1 MKIIL
6 PLQWGHLIAD
16 LKWGKL
22 VGKCNSDV
30 LTPLHLTA
38 RLVMPYSACSIR
50 ENHHTFSNAHAL
62 KRGTDTL
69 AASRETITNEML
81 RNSYRANKGARRGQ
95 LHKSFLQVMS
105 SQHMLGSFKLQHPF
119 LVPSITGY
127 RSRAN
132 MHHECDLLQRA
143 SCVWMLLLQTTQI
156 WGR

>member
-22 VGKCNSDV
+22 VGKCDSDV
-30 LTPLHLTA
+30 LTPLHSTA

-81 RNSYRANKGARRGQ
+81 RKSY
-95 LHKSFLQVMS
+95 KSFLQVMS
-105 SQHMLGSFKLQHPF
+105 SQHMLGPFKLQHPF